1 MRRVLVIAAVVAGA
15 ALAAACSTSGNPS
28 GVNVHVLAQGPLKG
42 LPAARSYLSILEFRQ
57 VPGGDFGPHAHQ
69 ASIAYTLSGTDT
81 ISFPR
86 APSLS
91 VGAGAAVFI
100 PTKVVHT
107 HQNPDG
113 RIGAGAIAVGLIV
126 LAVVLC
132 AATLLRGRRRG
143 IIVVS
148 LSLLLIGGSV
158 LPVIGAT
165 SNDYYLMAVRPE
177 SQRNG
182 PMPRPDGHVFFA
194 APDLNPVPAAP
205 YIETLTE
212 IAVPA
217 GGRYDVPAVGP
228 RIIIVL
234 VGAAAVQLSG
244 QTTSLGVG
252 DATSGQA
259 GQSMAIV
266 NSGSDVLRVLDYT
279 LTSAAGPPT

>member
-15 ALAAACSTSGNPS
+15 TLATACSTSVHTS
-28 GVNVHVLAQGPLKG
+28 GVNVQMLAQGPLKR
-42 LPAARSYLSILEFRQ
+42 LPAAKSFLSILEFRQ

-69 ASIAYTLSGTDT
+69 ASIEYMLSGTDT
-81 ISFPR
+81 ISFR
-86 APSLS
+86 GVPSQS
-91 VGAGAAVFI
+91 VGPGAAVFI
-100 PTKVVHT
+100 PALVVHT

-113 RIGAGAIAVGLIV
+113 RIGAGAIAVGLIA

-143 IIVVS
+143 IIVVG

-165 SNDYYLMAVRPE
+165 SDDYYLMAVRPE
-177 SQRNG
+177 SQRTA
-182 PMPRPDGHVFFA
+182 PMPRPDGHVVFA
-194 APDLNPVPAAP
+194 APDLNPTPAAP

-212 IAVPA
+212 ITLPA

-234 VGAAAVQLSG
+234 VGTAAVQLGG

-252 DATSGQA
+252 DTTFGQA
-259 GQSMAIV
+259 GQSLAIV
-266 NSGSDVLRVLDYT
+266 NGGSDALRVLDFT
-279 LTSAAGPPT
+279 LTSTAGPPT